1 MSSVRDFAVAF
12 QLPNAR
18 NALSAQGSA
27 SVDTMERTMWTD
39 ERLTDRF
46 DNIDRSLERVDA
58 DIRELRTAVNQLWAS
73 TIVGFLVVIATVIA
87 TNS

>member
-1 MSSVRDFAVAF
+1 
-12 QLPNAR
+12 
-18 NALSAQGSA
+18 
-27 SVDTMERTMWTD
+27 MERTMWTD

-46 DNIDRSLERVDA
+46 DNIDRSLERVDT

-87 TNS
+87 TNT